1 MAKRKNKAKETIR
14 KGMVIDGQGFV
25 PYNGSEEIS
34 SVSGEG
40 GYAGGMESGTAK
52 GMGEA
57 IRGGSFKVC

>member
-1 MAKRKNKAKETIR
+1 MAKKKGKSKETVS
-14 KGMVIDGQGFV
+14 KGMETDGQGFV

-34 SVSGEG
+34 SESGDG
-40 GYAGGMESGTAK
+40 GYAGGMVSGTSR